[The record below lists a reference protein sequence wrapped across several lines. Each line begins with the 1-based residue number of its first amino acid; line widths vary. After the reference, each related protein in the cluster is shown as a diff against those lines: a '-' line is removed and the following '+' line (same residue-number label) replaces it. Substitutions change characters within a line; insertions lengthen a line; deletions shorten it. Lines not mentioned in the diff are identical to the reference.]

1 MGPNARQRLLP
12 HLARQA
18 LVLFVCLSLGMHW
31 ALLQGI
37 AWTGM
42 LLSFAS
48 EGTVIEAVE
57 KTFNGQNACALC
69 RKVKEGQSSDEQ
81 PQQKGQT
88 VKKIDAVLV
97 QTARLVTPPGKT
109 IVFAVISEEGTRTN
123 ARPEMPPPRRG
134 LA

>member
-1 MGPNARQRLLP
+1 MLP

-18 LVLFVCLSLGMHW
+18 LVLVVCLSLGMHW

-42 LLSFAS
+42 LISFAA

-69 RKVKEGQSSDEQ
+69 QKVKQGQASDDEQ
-81 PQQKGQT
+81 PQQNGQA

-97 QTARLVTPPGKT
+97 QTSKLVAPAAGMMFF
-109 IVFAVISEEGTRTN
+109 VHVHEEQVRRSEE
-123 ARPEMPPPRRG
+123 PEMPPPRRG